1 MKIALDA
8 MGGDHAPQVVIEG
21 AVMAAQAWPE
31 IEIILVGKKD
41 VVEAELKKHKTD
53 GLKLSVVHASEVVE
67 MSEHTMAVK
76 EKKDA
81 SMNVAARLVRSGQ
94 ADAFTTAGNTAA
106 GLAAALF
113 NIGRIKGIDRPALG
127 TLYPAA
133 PNKCFILDV
142 GANTDLQPEN
152 LLQFAVM
159 GKVYSEDVLG
169 VANPRL
175 GIISNGE
182 EEDKGSILTR
192 EAQKLIKAQ
201 PGFNYIGCVEGK
213 DIPKGI
219 ADVVVSDG
227 FVGNVMIKLT
237 EGIVSFLVRQLKH
250 EFTGGLLN
258 KIAIVLLIPGLIL
271 MLPAFVLFSPTVKR
285 VYKRIDWKEYGGAPL
300 LGINGV
306 VVIGHGR
313 SDAKAIKNMIRVA
326 KESVEK
332 DVVSKIS
339 KGLAETITVAA
350 ASPIA

>member
-1 MKIALDA
+1 MRIALDA
-8 MGGDHAPQVVIEG
+8 MGGDHAPQVVIDG
-21 AVMAAQAWPE
+21 AVMAARAWPD

-41 VVEAELKKHKTD
+41 AIEAELKKHNAD
-53 GLKLSVVHASEVVE
+53 GLKLSIVHASEVVE
-67 MSEHTMAVK
+67 MDEHTMAVK

-81 SMNVAARLVRSGQ
+81 SMNVAARLVRQGK

-133 PNKCFILDV
+133 PNKCFILDI

-159 GKVYSEDVLG
+159 GKVYAEDVLG

-192 EAQKLIKAQ
+192 EAQKLLKAQ

-213 DIPKGI
+213 DVSRDM
-219 ADVVVSDG
+219 ADVIVSDG

-237 EGIVSFLVRQLKH
+237 EGIVSYIIRELRRQ
-250 EFTGGLLN
+250 FTGGPLN
-258 KIAIVLLIPGLIL
+258 KVAIVLLIPGLIL
-271 MLPAFVLFSPTVKR
+271 MLPAFVLLSPTAR
-285 VYKRIDWKEYGGAPL
+285 YVYKRIDWKEYGGAPM

-332 DVVSKIS
+332 DIVSKIS
-339 KGLAETITVAA
+339 KGLAETQATAA
-350 ASPIA
+350 A

>member
-31 IEIILVGKKD
+31 IEILLVGKQD
-41 VVEAELKKHKTD
+41 AIEAELKKHKTD

-67 MSEHTMAVK
+67 MDEHTMAVK

-81 SMNVAARLVRSGQ
+81 SMNVAARMVRKGE

-106 GLAAALF
+106 GMAAALF

-127 TLYPAA
+127 TIYPVS
-133 PNKCFILDV
+133 PSKCFVLDV

-152 LLQFAVM
+152 LLQFAIM
-159 GKVYSEDVLG
+159 GKVYAEGVLG
-169 VANPRL
+169 IANPRL

-182 EEDKGSILTR
+182 EEDKGSVLTR
-192 EAQKLIKAQ
+192 EAQKILKAQ
-201 PGFNYIGCVEGK
+201 SALNFIGCVEGK
-213 DIPKGI
+213 DVTKGM

-237 EGIVSFLVRQLKH
+237 EGIVSFLGRKLKR
-250 EFTGGLLN
+250 ELTGGVLN
-258 KIAIVLLIPGLIL
+258 KIALILLIPGLIL
-271 MLPAFVLFSPTVKR
+271 MLPGLLLLAPTVKR
-285 VYKRIDWKEYGGAPL
+285 LAKLADWREYGGAPL

-313 SDAKAIKNMIRVA
+313 SDAKAIMNMIRMS
-326 KESVEK
+326 KECVEK
-332 DVVSKIS
+332 GVVEKIRQGIT
-339 KGLAETITVAA
+339 GLSSIEHA
-350 ASPIA
+350 

>member
-21 AVMAAQAWPE
+21 AIMAAQAWPE
-31 IEIILVGKKD
+31 IEILLVGKQD
-41 VVEAELKKHKTD
+41 VVESELKKHKTE
-53 GLKLSVVHASEVVE
+53 GLKLSIVHASEVVE
-67 MSEHTMAVK
+67 MNEHTMAVK

-81 SMNVAARLVRSGQ
+81 SMNVAARLVRKGE

-106 GLAAALF
+106 GMAAALF

-127 TLYPAA
+127 TVYPAA
-133 PNKCFILDV
+133 PNTCFILDV

-152 LLQFAVM
+152 LLQFAIM
-159 GKVYSEDVLG
+159 GNVYARDVLG
-169 VANPRL
+169 ISSPRL

-192 EAQKLIKAQ
+192 EAQKLLKAQ
-201 PGFNYIGCVEGK
+201 PTLNYIGCVEGK
-213 DIPKGI
+213 DVTKGM

-237 EGIVSFLVRQLKH
+237 EGVVSFLVRQLKR
-250 EFTGGLLN
+250 EFTGGWLN
-258 KIAIVLLIPGLIL
+258 KIALILLIPGLIL
-271 MLPAFVLFSPTVKR
+271 MLPGFLLLAPTVKR
-285 VYKRIDWKEYGGAPL
+285 LYKRIDWREYGGAPM
-300 LGINGV
+300 LGVNGV

-332 DVVSKIS
+332 GVVAKIRT
-339 KGLAETITVAA
+339 GIEEAAITPAA
-350 ASPIA
+350 

>member
-1 MKIALDA
+1 MKIAVDA

-21 AVMAAQAWPE
+21 AVLAAQAYPE
-31 IEIILVGKKD
+31 IEIILVGKQD
-41 VVEAELKKHKTD
+41 VIESELKKHKTA
-53 GLKLSVVHASEVVE
+53 GLKLSIVHASEVVE
-67 MSEHTMAVK
+67 MDEHTMAVK

-81 SMNVAARLVRSGQ
+81 SMNVAARLVRKGE

-106 GLAAALF
+106 GMAAALF
-113 NIGRIKGIDRPALG
+113 NIGRIKGVDRPALG
-127 TLYPAA
+127 TVYPAA
-133 PNKCFILDV
+133 PNRCFILDV

-152 LLQFAVM
+152 LLQFAIM
-159 GKVYSEDVLG
+159 GNVYAEQVLQ
-169 VANPRL
+169 VPRPRL

-192 EAQKLIKAQ
+192 EAQKLLKAQ
-201 PGFNYIGCVEGK
+201 TQLNYIGCVEGK
-213 DIPKGI
+213 DITKGN

-237 EGIVSFLVRQLKH
+237 EGIVSFLARQLKR

-258 KIAIVLLIPGLIL
+258 KIALILMIPGLVL
-271 MLPAFVLFSPTVKR
+271 MIPGLLLLSPAAR
-285 VYKRIDWKEYGGAPL
+285 HVYKRIDWQEYGGAPL

-313 SDAKAIKNMIRVA
+313 STAKAIQNMIRVS

-332 DVVSKIS
+332 GVVEHIRKGIAESK
-339 KGLAETITVAA
+339 
-350 ASPIA
+350 